1 MHYGRDS
8 RVATLRSNHQCSK
21 TGQEVND
28 AADDQHVTPI
38 KLAQRRFA
46 APPRA
51 NKAGRLRLVHY
62 KTWVKKYQVAL
73 TMAKSTP

>member
-1 MHYGRDS
+1 MHYGS
-8 RVATLRSNHQCSK
+8 EPKVATLRSNHQCSK

-28 AADDQHVTPI
+28 AADDQYVAPI

-51 NKAGRLRLVHY
+51 KKAGRLRLVHY
-62 KTWVKKYQVAL
+62 KTWVKKCKVGL
-73 TMAKSTP
+73 SMAKTTP